1 MAELV
6 GWLTPAPNKRTLR
19 LMRCRC
25 CLILAIL
32 TSLTVPLPA
41 TAQDHQHEL
50 GTVTFPTSCQPAVQS
65 EFEKGVAMLHSY
77 WFNYAGQTFRGVLE
91 KDPGC
96 AMAYWGI
103 ALDLL
108 GNTLS
113 SPPSPQAA
121 RSAWEQLEKA
131 RGVEVKTERER
142 MWLDAIRAYFKNYD
156 SVPVER
162 RLVAYNDAMRQL
174 TERFPQ
180 DFEAQVY
187 YALTLQASAPKADMT
202 YANQNR
208 SVAML
213 EKLYATN
220 PQHPG
225 ITHYLIHGYDFAPVA
240 EQGIPAAR
248 RYAAIAPAVPHARHM
263 PAHIYSMVGLWQD
276 SITSNMSALEIQP
289 DYYHA
294 ADFTVYAHLQ
304 LAQDQQAAKL
314 IEKALATP
322 ERGDRPPTMANY
334 TAKVAMPAR
343 YVLERADWAAAAA
356 LPITPTEHPMADS
369 LAHFTRGLGM
379 ARLGNREGATRELDA
394 MQRLRAAL
402 EKSGDAYWADR
413 TGEQILAVSAWVT
426 AAGGA
431 IEPAIAEARKAADS
445 EEASI
450 KHVAMENRLYP
461 LRELLGDLLLEAKR
475 PKEAYAEYLAA
486 LKQYPNRFRGLYGA
500 ARAAEAAGDAANAA
514 AYYRRVVE
522 LAAHADGA
530 RPEVQRAQAFLSKR

>member
-1 MAELV
+1 
-6 GWLTPAPNKRTLR
+6 
-19 LMRCRC
+19 
-25 CLILAIL
+25 
-32 TSLTVPLPA
+32 
-41 TAQDHQHEL
+41 
-50 GTVTFPTSCQPAVQS
+50 
-65 EFEKGVAMLHSY
+65 MLHSY
-77 WFNYAGQTFRGVLE
+77 WFNYAGQTFRSVLE

-103 ALDLL
+103 ALDLM

-113 SPPSPQAA
+113 SPPSAPAA
-121 RSAWEQLEKA
+121 RTAWEQLEKA
-131 RGVEVKTERER
+131 RSVDAKTERER
-142 MWLDAIRAYFKNYD
+142 MWIDVARAYFRNHD
-156 SVPVER
+156 TVPVER
-162 RLVAYNDAMRQL
+162 RLAAYNDAMRQL

-187 YALTLQASAPKADMT
+187 YALTLQASAPKGDMT
-202 YANQNR
+202 YANQNK

-276 SITSNMSALEIQP
+276 SINSNHSALEIQP

-304 LAQDQQAAKL
+304 LAQDQQAKAM
-314 IEKALATP
+314 IEKSLATP
-322 ERGDRPPTMANY
+322 ERGDRPASLANF

-343 YVLERADWAAAAA
+343 YVLERADWTAAAA
-356 LPITPTEHPMADS
+356 LPITPTELPMADS

-379 ARLGNREGATRELDA
+379 ARLGNRAGATLEIDA
-394 MQRLRAAL
+394 MQRLRTAM
-402 EKSGDAYWADR
+402 EKSGDSYWADR

-426 AAGGA
+426 LAGGA
-431 IEPAIAEARKAADS
+431 IEPAIAQARNAADG

-461 LRELLGDLLLEAKR
+461 MRELLGDLLLEAKR
-475 PKEAYAEYLAA
+475 PREAFAEYVAA
-486 LKQYPNRFRGLYGA
+486 LKQYPNRFRGLFGA
-500 ARAAEAAGDAANAA
+500 ARAAEAAGDSANATS
-514 AYYRRVVE
+514 YYRRLVE
-522 LAAHADGA
+522 LASHADA
-530 RPEVQRAQAFLSKR
+530 VRPEVQRAQAYLAKR